1 MLKLLLEKKN
11 RTLRANDQYEVE
23 VKDLAEAVKVKAQAL
38 GHWGASEYQYA
49 ETGRVT
55 FEDGTTN
62 FIGMNGRIWDRCK
75 VCDARRL
82 KVAKALKAEVA

>member
-1 MLKLLLEKKN
+1 MAKLLLERKN
-11 RTLRANDQYEVE
+11 RKLRANDQYEVE
-23 VKDLAEAVKVKAQAL
+23 VKDLAEALEVKARAV

-62 FIGMNGRIWDRCK
+62 FIGMNGRIWDREYWISSKGACYN
-75 VCDARRL
+75 VE
-82 KVAKALKAEVA
+82 AKEVFA

>member
-1 MLKLLLEKKN
+1 MLKLLLEKES
-11 RTLRANDQYEVE
+11 RTLRQNEQYEVE
-23 VKDLAEAVKVKAQAL
+23 VKDLAEAVKVKANAL

-62 FIGMNGRIWDRCK
+62 FIGMNGRIWDSKYWVSSPGACYNK
-75 VCDARRL
+75 ES
-82 KVAKALKAEVA
+82 KEVFI